1 MDNVALDM
9 SLDEDTSSMDEIPQ
23 KCPLKPQKKNKGNT
37 FALLLRLIREK
48 EQFVIVEGDYMM
60 ALNLL
65 ICRLS
70 NWITVRKPRVV
81 RPCSPITTPNL
92 PLRKKSKEGKGKP
105 YQLVHFSVMSQ

>member
-1 MDNVALDM
+1 MKDGTQRLLSAFVFAFAVGAVHTYNHLLESEMTYTPLRPDQMDNVALDM

-70 NWITVRKPRVV
+70 N
-81 RPCSPITTPNL
+81 
-92 PLRKKSKEGKGKP
+92 
-105 YQLVHFSVMSQ
+105 